1 MSESRIL
8 FSKIKINPN
17 LKRVRTLENRDLKN
31 GLRLN
36 RNERVL
42 NYQNNLLEKIFKK
55 NQRYN
60 LAKYPDHSQLYNNIS
75 KFFKIKKKNF
85 LLTSGIDGG
94 LKTIF
99 ETLTKPGDKICA
111 LYPSYGM
118 YEVFSKIF
126 KTKFIKINYN
136 LDSLKLNKRELE
148 DQIKKKPKILILPNP
163 NQPIEDYL
171 TLDYLKKIT
180 LMCKKNKVILVI
192 DEAYFM
198 FGSKSSIGLVKNYK
212 NLIILRS
219 FSKSFG
225 LPSIRLGFMITHS
238 ENIKFFDLYRLTY
251 ESNYLTDTVA
261 NYFLTK
267 KKLVLNYN
275 KSVVL
280 GRNYLKKKL
289 INLGLNVTGAKSNFL
304 LIKFK
309 NKKITNFIENK
320 LKKRKIYVRSY
331 SKNMRNFLLITCGP
345 KEIMKTVFN
354 EIEKHYNI
362 GKKILKR

>member
-1 MSESRIL
+1 MSESTIF
-8 FSKIKINPN
+8 FSKIKIKSN
-17 LKRVRTLENRDLKN
+17 LRRIRTLENRNLKN

-42 NYQNNLLEKIFKK
+42 NYENNLLEKIFKK

-75 KFFKIKKKNF
+75 KFFKIKKENF

-111 LYPSYGM
+111 LHPSYGM
-118 YEVFSKIF
+118 YEVFSKIY

-136 LDSLKLNKRELE
+136 LDSLKLNRIELE
-148 DQIKKKPKILILPNP
+148 KQIKKKPKILILPNP

-171 TLDYLKKIT
+171 NIDYLKKIS

-198 FGSKSSIGLVKNYK
+198 FGAQSSIGLVNKNK

-238 ENIKFFDLYRLTY
+238 DNIKFFDLYRLTY

-261 NYFLTK
+261 NYFLTRK
-267 KKLVLNYN
+267 NLVINYN

-289 INLGLNVTGAKSNFL
+289 TNLGLNVTGTKSNFL
-304 LIKFK
+304 LVKFK
-309 NKKITNFIENK
+309 NDKITNFIKNELNK
-320 LKKRKIYVRSY
+320 KKIYVRSY
-331 SKNMRNFLLITCGP
+331 GKSMSNFLLITCGP
-345 KEIMKTVFN
+345 RKIMKTVFE
-354 EIEKHYNI
+354 EIDRHYNLC
-362 GKKILKR
+362 KEYF

>member
-1 MSESRIL
+1 MSENRIF
-8 FSKIKINPN
+8 FSKIKIKSN
-17 LKRVRTLENRDLKN
+17 LRRIRTLENRDLKN

-42 NYQNNLLEKIFKK
+42 NYENNLLEKIFKK

-75 KFFKIKKKNF
+75 KFFKIKKENF

-111 LYPSYGM
+111 LHPSYGM

-136 LDSLKLNKRELE
+136 LDSLRLDKIELE
-148 DQIKKKPKILILPNP
+148 KQIKKKPKILILPNP

-171 TLDYLKKIT
+171 NINYLKKIT
-180 LMCKKNKVILVI
+180 LMCKKNNVILVI

-198 FGSKSSIGLVKNYK
+198 FGSQSSIGLVSKNK

-238 ENIKFFDLYRLTY
+238 DNIKFFDLFRLTY

-261 NYFLTK
+261 NYFLTRK
-267 KKLVLNYN
+267 NLVINYN
-275 KSVVL
+275 KSVVI

-289 INLGLNVTGAKSNFL
+289 TNLGLNVTGAKSNFL
-304 LIKFK
+304 LVKFE
-309 NKKITNFIENK
+309 NDKITNFIKNK
-320 LKKRKIYVRSY
+320 LNKKKIYVRSY
-331 SKNMRNFLLITCGP
+331 GKGMSNFLLITCGP
-345 KEIMKTVFN
+345 KKIMKTVFK
-354 EIEKHYNI
+354 EIDRHHNI
-362 GKKILKR
+362 FKKYF